1 LLKKAR
7 AECKKNL
14 MQVFDK
20 FKYKEEE
27 HNELIRQ
34 LKSEKTHLK
43 KLVMYREYLEHKRDH
58 L

>member
-1 LLKKAR
+1 
-7 AECKKNL
+7 